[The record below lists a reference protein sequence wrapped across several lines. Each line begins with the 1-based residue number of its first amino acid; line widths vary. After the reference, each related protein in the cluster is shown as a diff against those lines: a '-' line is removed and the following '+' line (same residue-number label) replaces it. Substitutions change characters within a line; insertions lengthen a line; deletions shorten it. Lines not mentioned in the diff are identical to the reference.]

1 MLLFIGSV
9 EPQFVIDR
17 YFNTS
22 HVTVY
27 QPQCYQHQSLYLIS
41 IHLMLLFIV
50 DVLATQGGLH
60 NFNTSHV
67 TVYLLYHLVV
77 LFAIIISIHLML
89 LFIELHPVSW
99 RLFLLISIHLMLL
112 FILFRIPC
120 VKDVSIFQYISCYCL
135 SSCCGASFSEIITFQ
150 YISCYC
156 LSVWSELQSCS
167 FRISIHLMLLFI
179 HIQKSTKKRW
189 YRFQYISC
197 YCLSLKN
204 DIKINGTPYFKTSHV
219 TVYLN
224 SV

>member
-89 LFIELHPVSW
+89 LFIYSLEDSVLP
-99 RLFLLISIHLMLL
+99 LLVISIHLMLL
-112 FILFRIPC
+112 FIGIRIPRVQC
-120 VKDVSIFQYISCYCL
+120 HNHFNTSHVTVYLFPIGTKPWNYWYFNTSHVTVYPSTSVSKNSFQ
-135 SSCCGASFSEIITFQ
+135 
-150 YISCYC
+150 
-156 LSVWSELQSCS
+156 
-167 FRISIHLMLLFI
+167 
-179 HIQKSTKKRW
+179 K
-189 YRFQYISC
+189 FQYISC
-197 YCLSLKN
+197 YCLSL
-204 DIKINGTPYFKTSHV
+204 IHPVI
-219 TVYLN
+219 
-224 SV
+224 